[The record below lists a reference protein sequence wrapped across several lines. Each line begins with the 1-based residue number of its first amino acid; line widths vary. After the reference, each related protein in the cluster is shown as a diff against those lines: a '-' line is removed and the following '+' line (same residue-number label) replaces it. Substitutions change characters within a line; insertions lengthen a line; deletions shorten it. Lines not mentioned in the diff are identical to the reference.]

1 MRVNIPLTRMLQMKI
16 KALLLTL
23 VVIFSTFTMNSCKK
37 EEKDREYNESEVL
50 AAAVDLIKKSEVLN
64 EIYYGHGIEY
74 DIGDTSNANGYYYPA
89 DLISLDKFGVTN
101 VDDIKRLTRECFTVG
116 QSDYM
121 INTTLSPIRDSNGDI
136 VYFARYYQEY
146 ETLNQNVEKCIM
158 VYSKYEPLLVDTV
171 EYFYDTVRV
180 VDVEGEIIKVE
191 IGAKAT
197 SPSGDVQEKKIV
209 INLLEEENGFRIDS
223 PTYVRNTQIQE

>member
-1 MRVNIPLTRMLQMKI
+1 MKI

-158 VYSKYEPLLVDTV
+158 VYSKYEVLLKDKI
-171 EYFYDTVRV
+171 EYLYDTVRIFD
-180 VDVEGEIIKVE
+180 VDGETIYVNIDVKVTNSEGN
-191 IGAKAT
+191 
-197 SPSGDVQEKKIV
+197 VQEKTLKIGL
-209 INLLEEENGFRIDS
+209 IEEKNGFRIDT
-223 PTYVRNTQIQE
+223 PTYARNSQFEE